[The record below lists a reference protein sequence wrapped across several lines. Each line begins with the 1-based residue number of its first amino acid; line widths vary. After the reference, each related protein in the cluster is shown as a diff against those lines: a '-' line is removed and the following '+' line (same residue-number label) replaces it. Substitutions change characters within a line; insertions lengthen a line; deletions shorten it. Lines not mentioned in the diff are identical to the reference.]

1 MTGGNALLESSAI
14 VLAGGSSSRIGE
26 DKGLVQLMNK
36 PLVKHVLE
44 KTDNIV
50 DEEIVVVHTKTQ
62 AEKYAHVLGS

>member
-1 MTGGNALLESSAI
+1 MERSAI

-44 KTDNIV
+44 RTDNIV
-50 DEEIVVVHTKTQ
+50 DEEIVVVHTKIQ
-62 AEKYAHVLGS
+62 AEKFALVLGSCVTIAVD